1 MERTRNN
8 ERRPRPAPTRPEKR
22 PDQEQLVS
30 FQVKQKQPLPQ
41 KCHSSRPGPP
51 SPGRA
56 GERSPPP
63 LLHHGLLLPALLE
76 GPGPALGGPPGG
88 KRCSLRRC
96 QGRQDAPEGGH
107 LPSTITAPAMDTPP
121 RIALARTQTR
131 SSYKRSQRG
140 RWWTPTEA
148 RDLCVPSALHPG
160 LLPVEATGGP
170 ESETPMGLQ
179 CQGQAGPN
187 SPGQAPSLDLE
198 TRGGRR
204 GEGEGGEGGGRMG
217 RERALHGRRGWD
229 RPG

>member
-1 MERTRNN
+1 MKQNSPFPRNVTAAG
-8 ERRPRPAPTRPEKR
+8 PALR
-22 PDQEQLVS
+22 
-30 FQVKQKQPLPQ
+30 
-41 KCHSSRPGPP
+41 GP
-51 SPGRA
+51 A

-63 LLHHGLLLPALLE
+63 LLRHGLLLPALLE

-88 KRCSLRRC
+88 KRCSLRWC

-121 RIALARTQTR
+121 RIALPRTQTR

-148 RDLCVPSALHPG
+148 RDLCVPSAPHPG
-160 LLPVEATGGP
+160 LLPVEAMGGP
-170 ESETPMGLQ
+170 ESETLMGLQ

-204 GEGEGGEGGGRMG
+204 GDGRWGGRG
-217 RERALHGRRGWD
+217 LCTAGVGQAWLRSLLRQGGHLHCVLLVLPLTVIIIQRYFTFFF
-229 RPG
+229 